1 MQFSQEQAASHGWSG
16 YGEPEYVPHVLRYY
30 SGGNL
35 FGGLFG
41 NEQIVSAAM
50 SQLGNEGGQKLWSWY
65 GFSSREEWCAC
76 FVSWCADQSGLIE
89 SGKMPKFSSC
99 STGMSWFQRNGKWQ
113 GRGYTPTP
121 GIIIFFDWGE
131 HDETC
136 NRVGIVKKC
145 ENGVV
150 YTVEGNSG
158 DAVRQRSYV
167 MDSTLIMGYGV

>member
-1 MQFSQEQAASHGWSG
+1 MAGQRIHTDSG
-16 YGEPEYVPHVLRYY
+16 DNHL
-30 SGGNL
+30 
-35 FGGLFG
+35 
-41 NEQIVSAAM
+41 
-50 SQLGNEGGQKLWSWY
+50 
-65 GFSSREEWCAC
+65 
-76 FVSWCADQSGLIE
+76 
-89 SGKMPKFSSC
+89 
-99 STGMSWFQRNGKWQ
+99 
-113 GRGYTPTP
+113 
-121 GIIIFFDWGE
+121 FDWGE